1 MALARIGRAR
11 RVENF
16 TWPGFVDALATLLMV
31 IIFVLMVFV
40 LIQINLAY
48 RVSGQETTLGE
59 MRQQLASLSELL
71 NIERRANADLA
82 ANLAQ
87 ITNQLNSSN
96 ADRTNLQA
104 ELTSVRAALNLRNN
118 DIAELVAKQTDMKAS
133 LTAARVS
140 LEERLGALQ
149 LVEGQL
155 AMALAKN
162 QRATDKINLLSTE
175 VVKSKADADASRTEI
190 TKMASALELAE
201 KQLAMAQAKSQS
213 ATDKISI
220 LSAEVNASR
229 AETKASRAEVTE
241 MTAALAAL
249 RLRIE
254 ELKSLLAEKE
264 RETVRD
270 KVAIANL
277 GRSLNNALASRVQ
290 ELQRFRSEFFGRLRD
305 VLKGRDDVQIVGD
318 RFVFQSE
325 VLFAQGQAEIGP
337 QGQEQLAK
345 LAITLADIAEKI
357 PSDINW
363 VLQVDG
369 HTDNVPIRAGR
380 YADNW
385 DLSTER
391 ALSVVRY
398 LNEQGLPANRLAAAG
413 YGEYQPLDTSD
424 NDNARRKNRRI
435 ELKITQRVAIK

>member
-1 MALARIGRAR
+1 MALARIGNGR

-40 LIQINLAY
+40 LIQVNLAY
-48 RVSGQETTLGE
+48 RVSGQDATLGE

-71 NIERRANADLA
+71 NIERRASADLA

-87 ITNQLNSSN
+87 ITNQLSASN
-96 ADRTNLQA
+96 TDRDDLLVKLANVEASLIARTDDLERLSAKQSDT
-104 ELTSVRAALNLRNN
+104 EAAL
-118 DIAELVAKQTDMKAS
+118 A
-133 LTAARVS
+133 AARTS

-149 LVEGQL
+149 LVEGKL
-155 AMALAKN
+155 
-162 QRATDKINLLSTE
+162 
-175 VVKSKADADASRTEI
+175 VV
-190 TKMASALELAE
+190 
-201 KQLAMAQAKSQS
+201 AQAQNQS
-213 ATDKISI
+213 ATDKIKT
-220 LSAEVNASR
+220 LEAK
-229 AETKASRAEVTE
+229 TTASRAEVTQ
-241 MTAALAAL
+241 MTNVLASL

-254 ELKSLLAEKE
+254 ELTNLLAEKD
-264 RETVRD
+264 RQASRD

-277 GRSLNNALASRVQ
+277 GKSLNNALANRVQ

-305 VLKGRDDVQIVGD
+305 VLKDRDDVEIVGD

-337 QGQEQLAK
+337 VGREELAK
-345 LAITLADIAEKI
+345 LAVALADISKKI

-369 HTDNVPIRAGR
+369 HTDDVPVRAGR

-398 LNEQGLPANRLAAAG
+398 LNQQGLAANRLAAAG
-413 YGEYQPLDTSD
+413 YGEYQPLDADDSD
-424 NDNARRKNRRI
+424 DARRKNRRI
-435 ELKITQRVAIK
+435 EVKITQRVIAK

>member
-1 MALARIGRAR
+1 MALARIGNAR

-40 LIQINLAY
+40 LIQVNLAY
-48 RVSGQETTLGE
+48 RVSGQDATLGE
-59 MRQQLASLSELL
+59 MRQQLASLGELL
-71 NIERRANADLA
+71 NIERRASADLA

-87 ITNQLNSSN
+87 ITNQLNASN
-96 ADRTNLQA
+96 ANHDELQVQLASVQTAIAARNSQIANLTAKQA
-104 ELTSVRAALNLRNN
+104 DTEAAL
-118 DIAELVAKQTDMKAS
+118 A
-133 LTAARVS
+133 AARNS

-149 LVEGQL
+149 LAEGQL
-155 AMALAKN
+155 AMA
-162 QRATDKINLLSTE
+162 Q
-175 VVKSKADADASRTEI
+175 
-190 TKMASALELAE
+190 
-201 KQLAMAQAKSQS
+201 AQNQS
-213 ATDKISI
+213 AANRIDA
-220 LSAEVNASR
+220 LR
-229 AETKASRAEVTE
+229 AETTASKAEIAQ
-241 MTAALAAL
+241 MTGALAAL

-254 ELKSLLAEKE
+254 ELTSLLAEKD
-264 RETVRD
+264 RQTTRD
-270 KVAIANL
+270 KVAITSL

-325 VLFAQGQAEIGP
+325 VLFAQGQAEIGS
-337 QGQEQLAK
+337 QGEEQLAK
-345 LAITLADIAEKI
+345 LAITLTDIAQKI
-357 PSDINW
+357 PGDINW
-363 VLQVDG
+363 ILQVDG

-398 LNEQGLPANRLAAAG
+398 LNQQGLPASRLAAAG
-413 YGEYQPLDTSD
+413 YGEYQPLDASD
-424 NDNARRKNRRI
+424 SDNARRKNRRI
-435 ELKITQRVAIK
+435 EIKITQRVTIK

>member
-1 MALARIGRAR
+1 MALARIGNGR

-40 LIQINLAY
+40 LIQVNLAY
-48 RVSGQETTLGE
+48 RVSGQDATLGE

-71 NIERRANADLA
+71 NIERRASADLA

-87 ITNQLNSSN
+87 ITNQLSASN
-96 ADRTNLQA
+96 TDRDDLLVKLANVEASLIARTDDLERLSAKQSDT
-104 ELTSVRAALNLRNN
+104 EAAL
-118 DIAELVAKQTDMKAS
+118 A
-133 LTAARVS
+133 AARTS

-149 LVEGQL
+149 LVEGKL
-155 AMALAKN
+155 
-162 QRATDKINLLSTE
+162 
-175 VVKSKADADASRTEI
+175 VV
-190 TKMASALELAE
+190 
-201 KQLAMAQAKSQS
+201 AQAQNQS
-213 ATDKISI
+213 ATDKIKA
-220 LSAEVNASR
+220 LEAK
-229 AETKASRAEVTE
+229 TTASRAEVTQ
-241 MTAALAAL
+241 MTNVLASL

-254 ELKSLLAEKE
+254 ELTNLLAEKD
-264 RETVRD
+264 RQASRD

-277 GRSLNNALASRVQ
+277 GKSLNNALANRVQ

-305 VLKGRDDVQIVGD
+305 VLKDRDDVEIVGD

-337 QGQEQLAK
+337 VGKEKLAK
-345 LAITLADIAEKI
+345 LAVALTDIAKKI

-369 HTDNVPIRAGR
+369 HTDDVPIRAGR

-398 LNEQGLPANRLAAAG
+398 LNQQGLAANRLAAAG
-413 YGEYQPLDTSD
+413 YGEYQPLDAGDSD
-424 NDNARRKNRRI
+424 DARRKNRRI
-435 ELKITQRVAIK
+435 EVKITQRVIAK